1 MGDSGK
7 EFSDLQ
13 AKFKKAEEDKK
24 KLKEQMLEKDTSYE
38 QRMKLV
44 NQEKKSMNAEIL
56 DLKSHVEKLQKDLKL
71 QAKGSTDYEKLKEQL
86 RLDLHH
92 VKTAKDELEK
102 KLLQLEKEKS
112 EALQQVKTIEVERD
126 LNMIAFEKLMQEF
139 KELKE
144 SE

>member
-1 MGDSGK
+1 
-7 EFSDLQ
+7 
-13 AKFKKAEEDKK
+13 
-24 KLKEQMLEKDTSYE
+24 
-38 QRMKLV
+38 MKLV

-102 KLLQLEKEKS
+102 KLL
-112 EALQQVKTIEVERD
+112 
-126 LNMIAFEKLMQEF
+126 
-139 KELKE
+139 
-144 SE
+144 